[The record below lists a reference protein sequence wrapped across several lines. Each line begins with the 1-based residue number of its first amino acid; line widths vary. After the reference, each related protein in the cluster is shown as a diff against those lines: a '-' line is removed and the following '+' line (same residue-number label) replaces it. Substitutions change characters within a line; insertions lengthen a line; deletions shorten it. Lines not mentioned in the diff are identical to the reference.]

1 LRAHRCWPGAGKGE
15 REAIA
20 LAREV
25 GATLL
30 LIDDLRGRREATKA
44 GLQITCTLGLL
55 VAASQAGLCNLP
67 DEVGKLRE
75 VGFFVADG
83 LLDEMLRQL

>member
-1 LRAHRCWPGAGKGE
+1 M
-15 REAIA
+15 
-20 LAREV
+20 
-25 GATLL
+25 

-44 GLQITCTLGLL
+44 GLQITCTLGVL
-55 VAASQAGLCNLP
+55 VAASQAELCNLP
-67 DEVGKLRE
+67 YEVGKLRE

>member
-1 LRAHRCWPGAGKGE
+1 M
-15 REAIA
+15 
-20 LAREV
+20 
-25 GATLL
+25 
-30 LIDDLRGRREATKA
+30 LIDDLRGRREPTKA
-44 GLQITCTLGLL
+44 GLQITGTLGVL
-55 VAASQAGLCNLP
+55 VAASQAGLCNLS